1 MVEVIEVLV
10 LAVLEESTKVF
21 GSSNQITHQ
30 VFIIKFWM
38 ITTSTFIYQF
48 SYTNLLLLL
57 ARSSKYFV
65 LLAPAIV
72 DQLGN

>member
-1 MVEVIEVLV
+1 MVEVIEVL
-10 LAVLEESTKVF
+10 VLEESTKVF

-57 ARSSKYFV
+57 SRSSKYFV

-72 DQLGN
+72 NQLGN